1 MVAFYIKSILSIFSP
16 SSIHLIDLCSLYL
29 SLSASSSL
37 FFTVRLSR
45 ARKERWMRMFFPPSN
60 CRENKVSPLV
70 EWTRI
75 IVSALI
81 VMAHWQM
88 PTYNAFKNVH
98 IHRGKKKKRQLLGLS
113 FMSCSY
119 LKHHLISLSYWQAC
133 TLQAHLAYM
142 ADSDSEI
149 HTFNRQNIT
158 KHKPQN

>member
-1 MVAFYIKSILSIFSP
+1 MVALYIKSILSIFSP

-98 IHRGKKKKRQLLGLS
+98 IHRGKKKKKTATWSIVHVMLLLKASSHQPVVLAGMYTSSPLGLYGR
-113 FMSCSY
+113 FRFWNTY
-119 LKHHLISLSYWQAC
+119 FQ
-133 TLQAHLAYM
+133 
-142 ADSDSEI
+142 
-149 HTFNRQNIT
+149 
-158 KHKPQN
+158 